1 MSPNIHRS
9 LFVTAV
15 FAATVACASA
25 SGCAKPVLL
34 IGTPIEDASASS
46 PGFTP
51 PEEDGGSS
59 GQPVPT
65 VPMCVATE
73 CPHPYATCAR
83 AGGFPP
89 YQCETNLLIDDSNC
103 GACGNA
109 CPSASSFP
117 ELNMETHC
125 IDGTCHP
132 ACSLEHIDCNKLAD
146 DGCEIDVRNDPEN
159 CGACGNKCPEVRHGV
174 RRCVQKQCTG
184 ECSPP
189 NTWCAPDI
197 CTDLMNDKFNCGAC
211 GNMCPP
217 TPPDAGP
224 PPPQMKYVCEQG
236 ECGHLIC
243 ENNWADCN
251 NNIDLDGC
259 EADISSDPKNCGACG
274 KACAPGQPCI
284 FRPEAYAYEC
294 GCRSNETSCNG
305 VCIDLLSDIYNCG
318 ACGNIC
324 PTPAN
329 GVASCN
335 KGFCEDSCLPSWG
348 DCDNDSRNG
357 CETNLL
363 VDARHCGGCGTPCD
377 TAAGQPCINGRC
389 LMVECD
395 AGLVTK

>member
-103 GACGNA
+103 GACENA

-132 ACSLEHIDCNKLAD
+132 ACSLEHI
-146 DGCEIDVRNDPEN
+146 
-159 CGACGNKCPEVRHGV
+159 
-174 RRCVQKQCTG
+174 
-184 ECSPP
+184 
-189 NTWCAPDI
+189 
-197 CTDLMNDKFNCGAC
+197 
-211 GNMCPP
+211 
-217 TPPDAGP
+217 
-224 PPPQMKYVCEQG
+224 
-236 ECGHLIC
+236 
-243 ENNWADCN
+243 DCN